1 MTRLSAYIETD
12 GWKHQWRGCKP
23 FLKNHPDEQV
33 VICTHCGKSNKY
45 EQKIIYPWVQG
56 YSGWKEGIRPALF
69 PMSLILI
76 LFCLM
81 LFLTVE
87 WHRMN

>member
-45 EQKIIYPWVQG
+45 EQKIIYPWVQ
-56 YSGWKEGIRPALF
+56 L
-69 PMSLILI
+69 
-76 LFCLM
+76 
-81 LFLTVE
+81 
-87 WHRMN
+87 